1 MTVDPS
7 TSLDELVE
15 RTRALIENAQGGE
28 PGPFVGE
35 AADGQVRCEVGP
47 DGRVQSLTVDPVL
60 ARQPL
65 ADICREITTAVN
77 AALDARPQAPA
88 TAPLLAELRQVQED
102 SVTEM
107 RKITQAMTAALNSA
121 VAGGGSA

>member
-7 TSLDELVE
+7 ASLDELVE
-15 RTRALIENAQGGE
+15 RTRALLAGTNGAE

-35 AADGQVRCEVGP
+35 AADGMVRCEVGA
-47 DGRVQSLTVDPVL
+47 DGHVQSLTVDPKL

-65 ADICREITTAVN
+65 ADICRDITAAVN
-77 AALDARPQAPA
+77 QALDARPQRPD
-88 TAPLLAELRQVQED
+88 TAPMLAELRQVQED
-102 SVTEM
+102 SVAEM

-121 VAGGGSA
+121 TAGGGS